1 MIWMWIIIFVLAV
14 LALVKS
20 ADFFTEAAEEVG
32 IAVRIP
38 PFIVGVTIVGLGTS
52 MPEFA
57 TGLLA
62 TLKGDH
68 AFVWANIL
76 GSNIANILLIL
87 GLATLVAGVVKVE
100 RDIIKEDLP
109 LLVGGTALTLFTIW
123 DGSVSSFEAL
133 TLLGG
138 LGAYLGYAVA
148 GRNEER
154 EVRTTVDESVK
165 QARANLKRNLLL
177 IVATMIGIYLGAEFT
192 VRSATNIAEILHI
205 PSAIV
210 AVTAVALGTSL
221 PELVVSIRAAQ
232 AKKFELAIGNIIGS
246 NLMNMFFI
254 GGIVGLLRP
263 TVIEGVIFTLGIPVL
278 IIATILMAFSGIS
291 KSYHRWNGA
300 IMLLIYIAFIAKLFA

>member
-1 MIWMWIIIFVLAV
+1 MWIIIFVLAV

>member
-1 MIWMWIIIFVLAV
+1 MIGIWIIIFVLAV

-32 IAVRIP
+32 IAIKIP

-87 GLATLVAGVVKVE
+87 GLATLVAGVVRVE

-138 LGAYLGYAVA
+138 LGAYIGYAIA

-232 AKKFELAIGNIIGS
+232 AHKFELAIGNIIGS

-254 GGIVGLLRP
+254 GGIVGLMRP
-263 TVIEGVIFTLGIPVL
+263 TVIEGAIFTLGIPVL

-291 KSYHRWNGA
+291 KSYHRWNGV